1 MTSPLPSPKPRAFTK
16 WLDSGST
23 PLAAVDPTGT
33 LQFYN
38 DAFVP
43 FLNAD
48 APERLASHL
57 QPPAEAWHGL
67 PCQRLFCSSARL
79 QETTGLSYD
88 QANYLPLAHA
98 DQTIFGCLISL
109 SSAFGNPFGPDAD
122 HKLQS
127 QSNSFTSDTAV
138 LARAPSDALQ
148 KELLEFRRRWSDATQ
163 MDLLCGHSPQ
173 IQKTLQQVQLA
184 VSTGTPVLI
193 RGYDLNACH
202 DLAKGIWLQRFK
214 RSQISSAGFQFVPLS
229 ARALDGEMLRSAL
242 DLALPLT
249 FHGEYLATCLLI
261 EDINTIHQEA
271 QTILTEWLSSH
282 RPSQIFATDIKSRDN
297 SGRDTRNTTLKNY
310 FAVLVIEVPSLRDR
324 PEDIPVIAT
333 RILNHRI
340 PPSRVTSY
348 AFSGSAIEALIA
360 YPWHGDYSELQT
372 AIRQISLPPN
382 KFIVDA
388 ADLPLAIRTYIGGKA
403 MPTSTLT
410 KLDLDQTLL
419 EIEKSLLE
427 KTLEECKGNRAMAAR
442 QLGISRPRLLRRL
455 AQLQIAAAES
465 EDGADPQAATEIAET
480 SRPTPSKQAP
490 SVKSKTSLNV
500 PSEQASD
507 ERPSSE
513 ELTQIDFIPVD
524 EEAES

>member
-1 MTSPLPSPKPRAFTK
+1 MTSPVPNPKPRAFTK
-16 WLDSGST
+16 WLDSGLT
-23 PLAAVDPTGT
+23 PLAAVDPAGT

-43 FLNAD
+43 FLRPD
-48 APERLASHL
+48 APERLAAHL
-57 QPPAEAWHGL
+57 QPPAEAWNGL
-67 PCQRLFCSSARL
+67 PCQRHFHASTRL
-79 QETTGLSYD
+79 QGTSGEHYD
-88 QANYLPLAHA
+88 QANYLPLAHP

-109 SSAFGNPFGPDAD
+109 SSAVGSLSNPHASHALP
-122 HKLQS
+122 HQP
-127 QSNSFTSDTAV
+127 NSFTADTAV
-138 LARAPSDALQ
+138 LPRASSDTLHQ
-148 KELLEFRRRWSDATQ
+148 ELLEFRRRWSDATQ
-163 MDLLCGHSPQ
+163 MDLLCGHSPL
-173 IQKTLQQVQLA
+173 IHKTLQQVQLA
-184 VSTGTPVLI
+184 VATSTPVLI

-214 RSQISSAGFQFVPLS
+214 RSQISSAGFQFMPIS

-261 EDINTIHQEA
+261 EDITTIHQEA
-271 QTILTEWLSSH
+271 RTILADWLSAH
-282 RPSQIFATDIKSRDN
+282 RPSQIFATEITSRDGL
-297 SGRDTRNTTLKNY
+297 GRAPRDAHLEPY

-324 PEDIPVIAT
+324 PEDIPAIAT
-333 RILNHRI
+333 RILNHSI

-348 AFSGSAIEALIA
+348 AFSHSAIEALIA

-372 AIRQISLPPN
+372 AIRQISLAPN

-388 ADLPLAIRTYIGGKA
+388 ADLPLAIRSYIGGKSV
-403 MPTSTLT
+403 PTPAHS

-455 AQLQIAAAES
+455 AQLHIAAADM
-465 EDGADPQAATEIAET
+465 EDGADSQAATEIPET

-490 SVKSKTSLNV
+490 SLKSNTTSNV
-500 PSEQASD
+500 PSEPDSLDNQ
-507 ERPSSE
+507 PSE
-513 ELTQIDFIPVD
+513 EITMIDFIPVD